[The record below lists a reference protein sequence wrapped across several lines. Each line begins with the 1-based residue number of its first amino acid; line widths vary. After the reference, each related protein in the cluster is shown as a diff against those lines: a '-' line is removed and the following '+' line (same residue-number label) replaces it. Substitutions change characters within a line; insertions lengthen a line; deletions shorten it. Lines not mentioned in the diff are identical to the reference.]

1 MKMDRN
7 IQAGLITEISCQYD
21 FSKFGI
27 VLYAP
32 ITTDSR
38 SDFIADLNGKLIKIQ
53 CKTSREAEDGNS
65 FSFSTCSTNWNTK
78 SIKTYK
84 GQIHYF
90 YTTNRGQGYLV
101 PVDEAGNKQK
111 TLRLFS
117 NDINNPS
124 INWADNYKIEK
135 ILKSIDNSI
144 ESFVPTITK
153 KKNSTKEKYCIDC
166 GTKITRNATRCK
178 SCRDIFMSKTNCN
191 KKIVVE
197 RDDLKDMIRAE
208 SFTSIGQ
215 MFNASDNAIRKWC
228 DKYNLPK
235 TKKEI
240 DNYTDEEWENI

>member
-84 GQIHYF
+84 SYSGEY
-90 YTTNRGQGYLV
+90 
-101 PVDEAGNKQK
+101 DED
-111 TLRLFS
+111 LFS
-117 NDINNPS
+117 LCEVK
-124 INWADNYKIEK
+124 A
-135 ILKSIDNSI
+135 LKSLG
-144 ESFVPTITK
+144 FKLT
-153 KKNSTKEKYCIDC
+153 
-166 GTKITRNATRCK
+166 
-178 SCRDIFMSKTNCN
+178 
-191 KKIVVE
+191 
-197 RDDLKDMIRAE
+197 
-208 SFTSIGQ
+208 
-215 MFNASDNAIRKWC
+215 
-228 DKYNLPK
+228 
-235 TKKEI
+235 
-240 DNYTDEEWENI
+240 EEEQ